1 MLGESQKKRENTT
14 CLTIFR
20 GTPNATKRCVVKWL
34 QAAVCKEY
42 HSVPCA
48 RDEQCQHAHY
58 QHNPYSVGSVRSST
72 MYYLCVRDWLTG
84 WLIDGL
90 IAEWGWCELKT
101 RR

>member
-1 MLGESQKKRENTT
+1 M
-14 CLTIFR
+14 
-20 GTPNATKRCVVKWL
+20 VKWL

-42 HSVPCA
+42 HIVPCA

-58 QHNPYSVGSVRSST
+58 QHNPYSVGGVRSST
-72 MYYLCVRDWLTG
+72 MYYLCIRDWLTG